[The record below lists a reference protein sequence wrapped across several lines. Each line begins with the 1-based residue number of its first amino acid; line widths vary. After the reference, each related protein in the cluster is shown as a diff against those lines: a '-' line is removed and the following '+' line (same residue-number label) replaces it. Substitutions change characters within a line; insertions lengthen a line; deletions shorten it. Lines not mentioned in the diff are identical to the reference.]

1 MSELDQSTTPRRFI
15 LNNERNIIDVCHPE
29 TMVPSYMNYSR
40 RATSGEELDVEY
52 DDDLHLREV
61 VLKARLRNVA
71 GKLLN
76 RPEKGGSLESLLWA
90 IIVASQL
97 NRRVVPTSAGR
108 DAKRKVKRKKSSI
121 SADCS
126 ISLFIHDVERLLTD
140 LYGDVQGE
148 DFRALMLAVK
158 GTVIKVS
165 RGLDPDLWREYQQ
178 AGRMSCGVLGQELK
192 AGEALMKRAREA
204 IAHPTNYG
212 QYTVQF
218 AKAFKQQW
226 PRLKQLST
234 FAAAICGPATGQ

>member
-1 MSELDQSTTPRRFI
+1 
-15 LNNERNIIDVCHPE
+15 
-29 TMVPSYMNYSR
+29 MNYNP
-40 RATSGEELDVEY
+40 RATSVEALDVGY

-61 VLKARLRNVA
+61 VLKARLRNLA

-97 NRRVVPTSAGR
+97 NCRAVPVSIGHAANR
-108 DAKRKVKRKKSSI
+108 NLKRKKNSI
-121 SADCS
+121 SPNCS

-140 LYGDVQGE
+140 LYGGVQGE
-148 DFRALMLAVK
+148 DFRALMLAVE

-192 AGEALMKRAREA
+192 AGEALMKRAGEA
-204 IAHPTNYG
+204 IAHPTKYG

-226 PRLKQLST
+226 PELKQLST
-234 FAAAICGPATGQ
+234 LAAAICRPGTGQ